1 MRWLAISVLV
11 LGVALAGAGCT
22 DSKKKMREAQK
33 RLDAERK
40 ANQEAEEAKRKAAA
54 PKVEQAQLEPFW
66 GDTGY
71 VRVATG
77 RPCPEGLGALFPNPG
92 ATSDADTAAKLRD
105 STFVTVLSHGSGVE
119 LRQYNPKK
127 KTLTVEV
134 DGMVECFDSS
144 GLLTVAWGAPAKPY
158 RPSEDAEED
167 VSPQA
172 VWRARPLRLPL
183 TFPNAAEAKRFSQKE
198 GLGVDARLV
207 YRLGKVDVDSKVKKP
222 PPSPSAEPGT
232 VPTEGID
239 WGAGRLVHVD
249 LLGVRLAVDHEKTA
263 LIEQRKQGASSARSQ

>member
-1 MRWLAISVLV
+1 MRWLVIYVLV

-40 ANQEAEEAKRKAAA
+40 THQEAEEAKRKAAA

-77 RPCPEGLGALFPNPG
+77 RPCPEGLGALFPSPG
-92 ATSDADTAAKLRD
+92 APSDAGAAAAKVRD

-222 PPSPSAEPGT
+222 PPSTEPGA
-232 VPTEGID
+232 VPTEGLD

-263 LIEQRKQGASSARSQ
+263 LVEQRKQGAGSERSQ